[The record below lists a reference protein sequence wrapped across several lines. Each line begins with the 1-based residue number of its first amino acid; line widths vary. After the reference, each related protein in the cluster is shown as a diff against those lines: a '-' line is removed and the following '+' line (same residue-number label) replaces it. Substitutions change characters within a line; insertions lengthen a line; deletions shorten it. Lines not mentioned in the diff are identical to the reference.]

1 MKSLN
6 ILQADGLQIQKKK
19 KNQWLFER
27 ASELGGVKA
36 VYVLSLGGKVKI
48 QS

>member
-6 ILQADGLQIQKKK
+6 ILQADGLQIQKK